1 MLICSGHLGL
11 RHLVSLNFFFFFL
24 NIHVYNSLS
33 SNPVTEHSY
42 NTCNTLSSPGP
53 ETKTHWKW
61 KCFDIIQGNSDSVVN
76 HCCSRIHRSPYFC
89 WVCKTGS
96 LVDRTN
102 TYEPKHRSG
111 DLRDKYQ
118 RLPVKGDFVSEVP
131 LSYEPV
137 DNIIT
142 HVGFSSFHAFNI
154 YAAFGWI
161 KVVLQHWSRWWILPK
176 EFISN
181 LFPETWNGAIVCIR
195 ACVCVVHGKLGQIS
209 LHEGNKTS
217 NAAQIK
223 HVCLTYLLDSPETFC
238 TAPDRSWNQT
248 HEHPSSCHQKGNTF
262 CPQIQAQP
270 LWRDRCPHTK
280 IM

>member
-1 MLICSGHLGL
+1 MPDAGQFFQICSGHLGL
-11 RHLVSLNFFFFFL
+11 QHLVSLNFFFFKYSCL
-24 NIHVYNSLS
+24 QL
-33 SNPVTEHSY
+33 SY

-53 ETKTHWKW
+53 DTKAHWKW
-61 KCFDIIQGNSDSVVN
+61 KCFDIMQGNSDSVVN
-76 HCCSRIHRSPYFC
+76 PCCSQIHRSPYFC

-118 RLPVKGDFVSEVP
+118 RLPVKGDFVSELP

-181 LFPETWNGAIVCIR
+181 LFPETWNGAIVCISATGCMCLR
-195 ACVCVVHGKLGQIS
+195 CAREIGPNLIAWRQQNFKRCT
-209 LHEGNKTS
+209 NKTC
-217 NAAQIK
+217 
-223 HVCLTYLLDSPETFC
+223 VLDL
-238 TAPDRSWNQT
+238 
-248 HEHPSSCHQKGNTF
+248 PSGFS
-262 CPQIQAQP
+262 
-270 LWRDRCPHTK
+270 RDFLYSAR
-280 IM
+280 